1 MNNKKFLSLLL
12 SLAMVF
18 SLAVPAL
25 AVERPAGWTPADGAR
40 VDSGVITILHT
51 NDVHTHIDNTMEV
64 GEGDKAEK
72 VSALR
77 YSTIAG
83 YKASL
88 ENVLLVDAGDHV
100 QGTPYGTEDKGH
112 TIIDLMAAAGYDLAT
127 LGNHEFDYAMD
138 GTKNVVEWAK
148 ESFPYISCNFFYKD
162 EPVLEPYKVFEVGGK
177 KVAFVGITTPESITK
192 STPKYFMDE
201 NGNYVYSIAGGA
213 DGADLYATVQGAI
226 DDAAKE
232 ADYVIALGHLG
243 IDEAS
248 APWRSTDVIAN
259 TTGLTAFIDGHS
271 HSEVTGEKV
280 ADKSGKEVVLAQTG
294 TALDNVGQL
303 TIAADGTVTSEL
315 LSMDDLAAVTPD
327 AKVAEMETAFITAVD
342 ESLSKAIG
350 ATAVTLNVNG
360 SDGKRSVRKE
370 ETNIGNFC
378 ADAFL
383 YAAEKAGIEADVAFN
398 QGGGIR
404 ATIPV
409 GEVNTKMLKAVYPW
423 GNEVGIKTVT
433 GQELKDAL
441 EWSYR
446 TANVENTNEVGGYLQ
461 IAGMK
466 VTVNLSTPSTVQQDE
481 NLVWIGGP
489 TGAYRVEK
497 IEILNKETNAYE
509 PIDLAKTYTV
519 VSGPYLLEQMGDG
532 YNMFKS
538 GEATKFIA
546 DDYMTLVDYIQSFP
560 VDPAT
565 NLATVPVGAGYDEFV
580 HTGRINYIIRPADLD
595 QNAWWYDTAVW
606 ALDAKVMKGTNKG
619 FEADANVTRAS
630 VLQTLYNMEGHPA
643 IEKAGLGDVEGK
655 WWADAANWA
664 AVVGIIDGSDF
675 GEDTVITRG
684 QIKELVEDYGKIK
697 DVDYSA
703 VLQGNETGDLMLDQP
718 VTRGQY
724 AQILMN
730 MVAATP
736 APLAD

>member
-1 MNNKKFLSLLL
+1 MNSKKLLSLLL

-18 SLAVPAL
+18 SLATPVQAAKL
-25 AVERPAGWTPADGAR
+25 PAGWSPADGAR
-40 VDSGVITILHT
+40 GVSDPNVITILHT
-51 NDVHTHIDNTMEV
+51 NDVHTHIDNLKEE
-64 GEGDKAEK
+64 GEGDAKTK
-72 VSALR
+72 VPQLR

-112 TIIDLMAAAGYDLAT
+112 TIVDLMNAVGYDAAT

-138 GTKNVVEWAK
+138 GAMNVIEWAK
-148 ESFPYISCNFFYKD
+148 YPYLSSNFYHEGKL
-162 EPVLEPYKVFEVGGK
+162 VLDAYKVFEVGSK
-177 KVAFVGITTPESITK
+177 KVALVGITTPESITK
-192 STPKYFMDE
+192 STPKYFMNDKGE
-201 NGNYVYSIAGGA
+201 YVYSIAGGA
-213 DGADLYATVQGAI
+213 DGSELYAAVQSAI
-226 DDAAKE
+226 DAAAKE

-243 IDEAS
+243 VDEAS

-271 HSEVTGEKV
+271 HSEIVGEKV
-280 ADKSGKEVVLAQTG
+280 ADKSGKEIVLAQTG

-315 LSMDDLAAVTPD
+315 LTMDDLALVTPD
-327 AKVAEMETAFITAVD
+327 ATVAEMETGFITAVD

-404 ATIPV
+404 ATIPA

-423 GNEVGIKTVT
+423 GNEVGVKTVT

-446 TANVENTNEVGGYLQ
+446 TANVENTNEVGGFLQ
-461 IAGMK
+461 IAGMR
-466 VTVNLSTPSTVQQDE
+466 VIVNLSTPSTVQQDE
-481 NLVWIGGP
+481 NLVWTGGP

-497 IEILNKETNAYE
+497 IEILNKATNTYE

-565 NLATVPVGAGYDEFV
+565 GLSTVPSGAGYDEFE
-580 HTGRINYIIRPADLD
+580 HTERINYIVRPADLD
-595 QNAWWYDTAVW
+595 ENAWWYVPAVW
-606 ALDAKVMKGTNKG
+606 ALNARVMKGTDKG

-630 VLQTLYNMEGHPA
+630 VLQTLYNAEGAPA
-643 IEKAGLGDVEGK
+643 VENAALTDVEGK
-655 WWADAANWA
+655 WWANAANWA
-664 AVVGIIDGSDF
+664 ASVGLVSGATF
-675 GEDTVITRG
+675 GDDAVILRG
-684 QIKELVEDYGKIK
+684 EIKDLLEAYGKI
-697 DVDYSA
+697 VGIDYSN
-703 VLQGNETGDLMLDQP
+703 LMLGNDQGDLMLDKP
-718 VTRGQY
+718 MDRGQY
-724 AQILMN
+724 AQIMMN
-730 MVAATP
+730 MIAATP
-736 APLAD
+736 APLAN